1 MGLSRIGAVRVFD
14 KWALGL
20 CLIPDLPLRRDRA
33 PAAGRST
40 GAGQNLASVPRGQT
54 GGVLLVGGMNGVV
67 VTLDAALLEVHRFQA
82 HEGAVNVVQYHDQLI
97 WTGGGDGCLR
107 AWSWPDAE
115 EVLCLRGPKQPIVAC
130 WHDPVLGVLAQ
141 SHERALY
148 RWPLQDGQPAQEP
161 RRIRNISCLQRL
173 PSAWE
178 QGEAEGQGE
187 VGGREKWGGK
197 VLGRGRS
204 SAGSVRRKPAPRP
217 AISERWLPLTR
228 RQGASVRRCLR
239 MAWRPGHWRPTT
251 RRGCWPSA
259 STDGRGSSI
268 LWRAFASQ
276 SSGTVRAAGRGRSLC
291 PMGVGFFTAMGRSS
305 VEGQY
310 RTPRSRASMARLN
323 GRKAGFCSLGPTD
336 RCGSMLPEMLTP
348 SGKGCGLDLTPL
360 RGFQISPAQSN
371 GQAALHAA

>member
-33 PAAGRST
+33 PAASRST

-54 GGVLLVGGMNGVV
+54 GGVLLVGGMNGEVV
-67 VTLDAALLEVHRFQA
+67 ALDAALLEVHRFQA

-107 AWSWPDAE
+107 AWSWPEAE
-115 EVLCLRGPKQPIVAC
+115 EVLCLRGPKKPIVAC

-161 RRIRNISCLQRL
+161 RRIRNVTCLQRL

-187 VGGREKWGGK
+187 VGGQGARQGQVFSWFGAPKTGPKAGDIGA
-197 VLGRGRS
+197 LAAFDPATGRFGAPLFKDGLAAWSLTPYDETRLLAFGLDRRPWIVDPV
-204 SAGSVRRKPAPRP
+204 AGLRKP
-217 AISERWLPLTR
+217 IEW
-228 RQGASVRRCLR
+228 
-239 MAWRPGHWRPTT
+239 H
-251 RRGCWPSA
+251 
-259 STDGRGSSI
+259 
-268 LWRAFASQ
+268 SQ
-276 SSGTVRAAGRGRSLC
+276 SGGPRSLTLSDGGRILYGDGKIVGGGTVQNAPIKGLYGAVEWPEGRVLFAGADGQVWVYAA
-291 PMGVGFFTAMGRSS
+291 
-305 VEGQY
+305 
-310 RTPRSRASMARLN
+310 
-323 GRKAGFCSLGPTD
+323 
-336 RCGSMLPEMLTP
+336 
-348 SGKGCGLDLTPL
+348 
-360 RGFQISPAQSN
+360 
-371 GQAALHAA
+371 

>member
-107 AWSWPDAE
+107 AWSWPEAE
-115 EVLCLRGPKQPIVAC
+115 EVLCLRGPKKPIVAC

-161 RRIRNISCLQRL
+161 RRIRNVTCLQRL

-178 QGEAEGQGE
+178 HGEAEGQGE
-187 VGGREKWGGK
+187 VGGQGARQGQVFSWFGAPKTGPKAGDIGA
-197 VLGRGRS
+197 LAAFDPATGRFGATLFEDGLAAWSLAPYDETRLLAFGLDRRPWIVDPV
-204 SAGSVRRKPAPRP
+204 AGLRKP
-217 AISERWLPLTR
+217 IEW
-228 RQGASVRRCLR
+228 
-239 MAWRPGHWRPTT
+239 H
-251 RRGCWPSA
+251 
-259 STDGRGSSI
+259 
-268 LWRAFASQ
+268 SQ
-276 SSGTVRAAGRGRSLC
+276 SGGPRSLTLSDGGRILYGDGKIVGGGTVQNAPIKGLYGAVEWPEGRVLFAG
-291 PMGVGFFTAMGRSS
+291 AD
-305 VEGQY
+305 GQVWVY
-310 RTPRSRASMARLN
+310 AV
-323 GRKAGFCSLGPTD
+323 
-336 RCGSMLPEMLTP
+336 
-348 SGKGCGLDLTPL
+348 
-360 RGFQISPAQSN
+360 
-371 GQAALHAA
+371 

>member
-107 AWSWPDAE
+107 AWSWPEAE
-115 EVLCLRGPKQPIVAC
+115 EVLCLRGPKKPIVAC

-178 QGEAEGQGE
+178 QGEAEGQGQGE
-187 VGGREKWGGK
+187 VGGQGEVEGGARCSAGAGLQL
-197 VLGRGRS
+197 VRCAENRPQGRRYR
-204 SAGSVRRKPAPRP
+204 SAGS
-217 AISERWLPLTR
+217 L
-228 RQGASVRRCLR
+228 
-239 MAWRPGHWRPTT
+239 
-251 RRGCWPSA
+251 
-259 STDGRGSSI
+259 
-268 LWRAFASQ
+268 
-276 SSGTVRAAGRGRSLC
+276 
-291 PMGVGFFTAMGRSS
+291 
-305 VEGQY
+305 
-310 RTPRSRASMARLN
+310 
-323 GRKAGFCSLGPTD
+323 
-336 RCGSMLPEMLTP
+336 
-348 SGKGCGLDLTPL
+348 
-360 RGFQISPAQSN
+360 
-371 GQAALHAA
+371 